1 MAEQQQMAGQRR
13 MVVQQMAEHLQ
24 EAQRLRMVLHQRTHQ
39 TEMRNQGQ
47 THKGQMVPAV
57 EAVQTVE
64 ALRQAA
70 GKARRRSERT
80 QPHF

>member
-1 MAEQQQMAGQRR
+1 MAK
-13 MVVQQMAEHLQ
+13 HLP
-24 EAQRLRMVLHQRTHQ
+24 EAQRIRMMLHQRTHQ
-39 TEMRNQGQ
+39 MEMRNQGQ
-47 THKGQMVPAV
+47 MHKGQLVPAV

-64 ALRQAA
+64 ALQQAA